1 MVQTSLRSVSFGLVG
16 TTKGNKMTTTKQQIR
31 ILVSHSDPVAHAG
44 LTTALSAYADFEVV
58 DYRES
63 EARIESDII
72 AADFER
78 GLAALSTARDS
89 GRSLKVLIVT
99 TNDRECDIR
108 RALKQGARGYVLQGC
123 SLDELAGAVRE
134 AVAGGVHLGA
144 SIAQRLAE
152 SIYGDPLTAREEE
165 VLGHVVEGL
174 CNKEIAR
181 QLDLAVGT
189 VKSHLRAVYAKL
201 DVKSRTHAV
210 AVARRRG
217 LLQMRGSSL
226 SDLGSNWVPHAR
238 TAERA
243 VADNLA

>member
-1 MVQTSLRSVSFGLVG
+1 MTSQPL
-16 TTKGNKMTTTKQQIR
+16 IR
-31 ILVSHSDPVAHAG
+31 ILVTHSDPVAHAG
-44 LTTALSAYADFEVV
+44 LKSALNAYPDFDVLDDRDSSGLAALDV
-58 DYRES
+58 
-63 EARIESDII
+63 I
-72 AADFER
+72 AADFDL
-78 GLAALSTARDS
+78 GMAVLSSARDQ
-89 GRSLKVLIVT
+89 GRSVKVLIVT
-99 TNDRECDIR
+99 PNDRECDIR

-134 AVAGGVHLGA
+134 AAAGGVHLGA
-144 SIAQRLAE
+144 SVAQRLAE
-152 SIYGDPLTAREEE
+152 SIYGDALTAREEE

-217 LLQMRGSSL
+217 LLQTRESPLPDRPEAWSYA
-226 SDLGSNWVPHAR
+226 PR
-238 TAERA
+238 PTERRA
-243 VADNLA
+243 AANQA

>member
-1 MVQTSLRSVSFGLVG
+1 M
-16 TTKGNKMTTTKQQIR
+16 TTKPQIR
-31 ILVSHSDPVAHAG
+31 IHVTHSDPVAHAG
-44 LTTALSAYADFEVV
+44 LTSALNAYADFEVGE
-58 DYRES
+58 YRES
-63 EARIESDII
+63 DARLESDVI
-72 AADFER
+72 AADFDL
-78 GLAALSTARDS
+78 GMAVLSSARS
-89 GRSLKVLIVT
+89 QGRSVKVVIVT

-123 SLDELAGAVRE
+123 SLDELAGALRE
-134 AVAGGVHLGA
+134 AMGGGVHLGA

-181 QLDLAVGT
+181 ELDLAVGT

-217 LLQMRGSSL
+217 LLQLREASLPDPGGS
-226 SDLGSNWVPHAR
+226 WAYQAR
-238 TAERA
+238 APERA
-243 VADNLA
+243 AALNQA

>member
-1 MVQTSLRSVSFGLVG
+1 M
-16 TTKGNKMTTTKQQIR
+16 TTKKLTR
-31 ILVSHSDPVAHAG
+31 ILVNHSDPVAHAG
-44 LTTALSAYADFEVV
+44 LISACSAYADFEVV
-58 DYRES
+58 DCREPD
-63 EARIESDII
+63 AVFESDVVV
-72 AADFER
+72 ADFEQ
-78 GLAALSTARDS
+78 GMGILSTARDS
-89 GRSLKVLIVT
+89 GRPVKVLIVT

-108 RALKQGARGYVLQGC
+108 QALKQGVRGYVLQGC

-134 AVAGGVHLGA
+134 AVGGTVHLGA

-181 QLDLAVGT
+181 NLDLAVGT

-201 DVKSRTHAV
+201 DVKNRTHAV

-217 LLQMRGSSL
+217 LLRTGEAPPTAMASTWMAHTRG
-226 SDLGSNWVPHAR
+226 
-238 TAERA
+238 AERA
-243 VADNLA
+243 AADHRA

>member
-1 MVQTSLRSVSFGLVG
+1 M
-16 TTKGNKMTTTKQQIR
+16 TTKPLIR
-31 ILVSHSDPVAHAG
+31 ILVTHTDPVAHAG
-44 LTTALSAYADFEVV
+44 LTSALNAYADLEVA

-63 EARIESDII
+63 DARFESDVI
-72 AADFER
+72 AADFDM
-78 GLAALSTARDS
+78 GMAVLSSARS
-89 GRSLKVLIVT
+89 QGRSLKVVIVT
-99 TNDRECDIR
+99 SNDRECDIR

-152 SIYGDPLTAREEE
+152 SIYGDALTAREEE

-181 QLDLAVGT
+181 ELDLAVGT

-217 LLQMRGSSL
+217 LLQMPESV
-226 SDLGSNWVPHAR
+226 SDLGAAWGYNSHPQGRSTTVH
-238 TAERA
+238 TA
-243 VADNLA
+243 

>member
-1 MVQTSLRSVSFGLVG
+1 M
-16 TTKGNKMTTTKQQIR
+16 TTKPLIR
-31 ILVSHSDPVAHAG
+31 ILVNHSDPVAQAG
-44 LTTALSAYADFEVV
+44 LTSALSTYADFEVV
-58 DYRES
+58 DFRDPH
-63 EARIESDII
+63 ARFESDVM

-78 GLAALSTARDS
+78 GLEALSPARDP
-89 GRSLKVLIVT
+89 GRPLKVLIVT

-123 SLDELAGAVRE
+123 SLDELAGALRE
-134 AVAGGVHLGA
+134 AVGGNVYLGA

-174 CNKEIAR
+174 CNKEIAKK
-181 QLDLAVGT
+181 LDLAVGT
-189 VKSHLRAVYAKL
+189 IKSHLRAVYAKL

-217 LLQMRGSSL
+217 LLQVREVSL
-226 SDLGSNWVPHAR
+226 PVLRDKWVPPAR
-238 TAERA
+238 VAERA
-243 VADNLA
+243 VADNRA

>member
-1 MVQTSLRSVSFGLVG
+1 MVEASLRSVSFGWLNSQG
-16 TTKGNKMTTTKQQIR
+16 KQMTTKPQIR
-31 ILVSHSDPVAHAG
+31 ILVTHSDPVAHAG
-44 LTTALSAYADFEVV
+44 LTTALSAYADFEVG

-63 EARIESDII
+63 DARFESDVIV
-72 AADFER
+72 ADFDM
-78 GLAALSTARDS
+78 GMAVLSSARNL
-89 GRSLKVLIVT
+89 GRPVKVVIMT

-123 SLDELAGAVRE
+123 SLEEVAGAVRE
-134 AVAGGVHLGA
+134 AACGGVHLGA
-144 SIAQRLAE
+144 PIAQRLAE

-181 QLDLAVGT
+181 ELNLAVGT

-217 LLQMRGSSL
+217 LLKVREPSL
-226 SDLGSNWVPHAR
+226 SDLGGSWGYQARAPEHAR
-238 TAERA
+238 AFI
-243 VADNLA
+243 LA

>member
-1 MVQTSLRSVSFGLVG
+1 
-16 TTKGNKMTTTKQQIR
+16 MTTTPLIR
-31 ILVSHSDPVAHAG
+31 ILVNHSDPVAHAG
-44 LTTALSAYADFEVV
+44 LTSAWSAHADFEVI
-58 DYRES
+58 DAHAPNALL
-63 EARIESDII
+63 EADII
-72 AADFER
+72 AADFEQ
-78 GLAALSTARDS
+78 GLEILSSARNL
-89 GRSLKVLIVT
+89 GRLVKVLIVT

-108 RALKQGARGYVLQGC
+108 RALKQGARGYLLQGC
-123 SLDELAGAVRE
+123 SLEDLACAVRE
-134 AVAGGVHLGA
+134 AVAGNVHLGA

-181 QLDLAVGT
+181 NLDLAVGT

-217 LLQMRGSSL
+217 LIRVREAPASSL
-226 SDLGSNWVPHAR
+226 VDNWASSSWKS
-238 TAERA
+238 ERPSA
-243 VADNLA
+243 GHQA

>member
-1 MVQTSLRSVSFGLVG
+1 MTSQPL
-16 TTKGNKMTTTKQQIR
+16 IR
-31 ILVSHSDPVAHAG
+31 ILVTHSDPVAHAG
-44 LTTALSAYADFEVV
+44 LKSALNAYEEFEILDDHLPDALV
-58 DYRES
+58 
-63 EARIESDII
+63 ASDVI
-72 AADFER
+72 AADFEL
-78 GLAALSTARDS
+78 GMSVLSSARDL
-89 GRSLKVLIVT
+89 GRSVKVLIVT
-99 TNDRECDIR
+99 SNDRECEIR

-123 SLDELAGAVRE
+123 SLDELAAAVRE
-134 AVAGGVHLGA
+134 AASGGVHLGA
-144 SIAQRLAE
+144 SVAQRLAE

-217 LLQMRGSSL
+217 LLQTRESSPPE
-226 SDLGSNWVPHAR
+226 GGGPWGYQAR
-238 TAERA
+238 SAERSGA
-243 VADNLA
+243 VSLA